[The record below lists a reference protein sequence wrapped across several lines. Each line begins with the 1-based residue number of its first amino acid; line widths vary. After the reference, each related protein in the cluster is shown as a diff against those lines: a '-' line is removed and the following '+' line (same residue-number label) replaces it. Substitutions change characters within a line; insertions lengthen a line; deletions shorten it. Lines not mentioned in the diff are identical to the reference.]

1 MKPHEGWGAGNTV
14 VRGNMGSKP
23 LRIIGRSVSKS
34 SGFSLIEL
42 LIVVAVLVILAAL
55 AIPRYSAATAAAGDA
70 TAKSD
75 LRNAMTALAQYNV
88 TKGSFPATFAELEAS
103 GYSLSSGVT
112 LIKYDVKIKDGSET
126 VHMHFQHADANN
138 AWHAS
143 YPLEGTEHES
153 RPHKA

>member
-1 MKPHEGWGAGNTV
+1 MKPLEGWGAGNTV
-14 VRGNMGSKP
+14 GRGNMGSKP
-23 LRIIGRSVSKS
+23 LRIIGRRSQS

-42 LIVVAVLVILAAL
+42 LIVVAVLVILAAI
-55 AIPRYSAATAAAGDA
+55 AIPRYSAAQAAAGDA

-75 LRNAMTALAQYNV
+75 LRNAMTALAQYYV
-88 TKGSFPATFAELEAS
+88 TKGAFPATFAELEAN

-126 VHMHFQHADANN
+126 VHMHVQHADANY

-143 YPLEGTEHES
+143 YPHEGTEHES
-153 RPHKA
+153 RPHKD